1 MKIDKH
7 IEISL
12 SNENLQLFEGVNQEH
27 LRYLEKTFNVEITNR
42 ANRFLV
48 YGKEEDIQQTFAIF
62 KLMCEYITLNKSL
75 TLSRIK
81 QLIQHGFVEYDKS
94 IKPITYNTQG
104 KQVYP
109 KTKGQVDFINV
120 LENHDLIFAIGP
132 AGTGKTFLAVAYGVK
147 LLRENKVKRIIL
159 VRPAVEAGE
168 NLGFLPGDLK
178 EKIDPYLQPLYDG
191 LNQLLG
197 AESVAKLIEKQ
208 VIEVAPLAY
217 MRGRTLDD
225 AMVIL
230 DEAQNT
236 TKSQMKMF
244 LTRMGFN
251 SKMIINGDTSQID
264 LRYRSDSGLLD
275 AIALLKNINE
285 IGMVELTLED
295 IVRHPLVAKIL
306 SKYVGRE

>member
-12 SNENLQLFEGVNQEH
+12 SNDYLKLFEGINQEH
-27 LRYLEKTFNVEITNR
+27 LRYLEKIYNVEITNR
-42 ANRFLV
+42 SNRFLV
-48 YGKEEDIQQTFAIF
+48 YGEEEDVDQTFRIF
-62 KLMCEYITLNKSL
+62 ILMSEYINLNNDLSL
-75 TLSRIK
+75 ARIK
-81 QLIQHGFVEYDKS
+81 QLIQHGFSDFGGKM
-94 IKPITYNTQG
+94 KPVTYNTQG

-109 KTKGQVDFINV
+109 KTKGQSQFVSV
-120 LENHDLIFAIGP
+120 LENHDMIFAVGP

-147 LLRENKVKRIIL
+147 LLRENKVKRIVL

-178 EKIDPYLQPLYDG
+178 EKIDPYLQPLYDA

-197 AESVAKLIEKQ
+197 VESVAKLIEKQ
-208 VIEVAPLAY
+208 IIEVAPLAY

-251 SKMIINGDTSQID
+251 SKMIINGDISQID
-264 LRYRSDSGLLD
+264 LRSRSDSGLLD
-275 AIALLKNINE
+275 AIDLLRNINE
-285 IGMVELTLED
+285 IGMVELTLDD

-306 SKYVGRE
+306 SKYEGR